1 LFFPQAKSLHLARRP
16 TMNPPPITIRRA
28 TPHDAADFARIMGH
42 PEVQPGLMQQP
53 YASEDRWRAMLTDGL
68 QPGKPDLQLVAVQ
81 TTADGVARVVGTAGL
96 HQAGPAVRRR
106 HVMSV
111 GLAVAA
117 DAQGQGVGRALME
130 ALCHF
135 ADHWGQVLRIELHVY
150 TDNARAIAL
159 YRSLGFVQEG
169 VHRGYALRDGQYV
182 DSMSMARLHP
192 SPPRIAAWETA

>member
-1 LFFPQAKSLHLARRP
+1 
-16 TMNPPPITIRRA
+16 MNPPPITIRRA
-28 TPHDAADFARIMGH
+28 TPHDAAAFARIMGH
-42 PEVQPGLMQQP
+42 PDVHPGLMQQP
-53 YASEDRWRAMLTDGL
+53 YPSEDRWKAMLTDGL
-68 QPGKPDLQLVAVQ
+68 QPGKPDLQLVAERS
-81 TTADGVARVVGTAGL
+81 TADGVPLVVGTAGL

-106 HVMSV
+106 HVMTV

-117 DAQGQGVGRALME
+117 EAQGQGVGRALMQ

-135 ADHWGQVLRIELHVY
+135 ADHWGQVLRIELQVY

-169 VHRGYALRDGQYV
+169 VHRGYALRAGQYV

-192 SPPRIAAWETA
+192 NPPGIAAQASA